1 MQKLIISA
9 LILGVLSGCA
19 SQYGNYTIIPE
30 LGNAQI
36 AADTALELALLYPP
50 ASTHL
55 VLSQS
60 TKDSYGAELVKNLR
74 ERGYALEDSSAAT
87 SSSNKFAYI
96 VDQIGENLY
105 RVQISINSQVLS
117 RVYMN
122 SSKGVTPAGFWTRK
136 E

>member
-19 SQYGNYTIIPE
+19 SQYGNYTNIPE
-30 LGNAQI
+30 LNNSQMAD
-36 AADTALELALLYPP
+36 DTALELALLYPP

-55 VLSQS
+55 VVSQP
-60 TKDSYGAELVKNLR
+60 TKDSYGEVLVKKLR
-74 ERGYALEDSSAAT
+74 ERGYALEDSNATT
-87 SSSNKFAYI
+87 SSSNKFAYV
-96 VDQIGENLY
+96 VDQVGENLY

-117 RVYMN
+117 RVYMS